1 VILAW
6 RWGMATAAVALCTA
20 TAGAALVTP
29 AGAEII
35 YAHGG
40 DPGAELIA
48 MNDDGSGAHT
58 LLTPGQIPGS
68 PIMINLAEPN
78 VFPGGST
85 LAFQAETGAFIQ
97 VGGPAGDC
105 GVNCAATY
113 TLSSGAITRLAE
125 PPLPSPTASS
135 GEHFPVVTA
144 DGRVVSEELGFAYE
158 CHASCEVRGS
168 TPSLIARPIGGGAT
182 TPWIRPENSLS
193 PFSADPANGGL
204 LGYVWSHS
212 PNDILV
218 VANSEEKE
226 FILITAPH
234 GSAPA
239 FSTTGEQIA
248 YINEEVGAGA
258 GLYVVAAKEAATPK
272 EVLKDPAPPKFS
284 SEAGSFHQLTWAG
297 PNIVFSAVV
306 GGVQNIYS
314 LAAHCVT
321 DLSPCT
327 MGADATQLTSDAT
340 SKAPDQFPTWT
351 SASVTGPATG
361 GGGTPG
367 GGGTSGG
374 GGTTGGATGGGPT
387 SGASSVTHAKVK
399 ARGVAVT
406 VACAGAAGSTCVD
419 SLTLSVLETLRSGKL
434 VAVAART
441 TKRTVTLGRSFV
453 TVAAGQTKSVTISLN
468 GAGKALLKSRHTL
481 HVKLILAQSSAG
493 KTNVVKTITLAFTQP
508 RSAHH

>member
-1 VILAW
+1 
-6 RWGMATAAVALCTA
+6 MATVAVALCTA
-20 TAGAALVTP
+20 TVGAVLAMP

-40 DPGAELIA
+40 DPGAILVA

-58 LLTPGQIPGS
+58 LLTPSQIPGS
-68 PIMINLAEPN
+68 PIMISLAEPN
-78 VFPGGST
+78 VFPSGST

-113 TLSSGAITRLAE
+113 TLSGGTITRLAE

-158 CHASCEVRGS
+158 CNAFCEVRGS
-168 TPSLIARPIGGGAT
+168 TTSLIARPIGGGPT

-193 PFSADPANGGL
+193 PFSADPVNGGL

-212 PNDILV
+212 PNNILV
-218 VANSEEKE
+218 VANSKEEE

-248 YINEEVGAGA
+248 YINQEVGAGA
-258 GLYVVAAKEAATPK
+258 GVYVVAAKESAKPK
-272 EVLKDPAPPKFS
+272 EVLEDPAPPKVP
-284 SEAGSFHQLTWAG
+284 SEPGSFHQLTWAG
-297 PNIVFSAVV
+297 PSNIVFSAVL
-306 GGVQNIYS
+306 GGVQNVYS
-314 LAAHCVT
+314 LEAHCLT
-321 DLSPCT
+321 
-327 MGADATQLTSDAT
+327 DATPCKMASAKQLTSDAT
-340 SKAPDQFPTWT
+340 SKSPDQFPTWT
-351 SASVTGPATG
+351 SATIAGLAATTGTTTG
-361 GGGTPG
+361 AGTPA
-367 GGGTSGG
+367 G
-374 GGTTGGATGGGPT
+374 GGTTGSGTGAAPT
-387 SGASSVTHAKVK
+387 APSSSVAHAKVK
-399 ARGVAVT
+399 GSGVAVT
-406 VACAGAAGSTCVD
+406 VACTGAAGGTCVE
-419 SLTLSVLETLRSGKL
+419 SLTLSVLETLRSGKV

-441 TKRTVTLGRSFV
+441 TKRTVILGRASA
-453 TVAAGQTKSVTISLN
+453 TIAAGQTKTVTILLNSVGKSL
-468 GAGKALLKSRHTL
+468 LRSHHTL
-481 HVKLILAQSSAG
+481 HVKLTLTQSSAG
-493 KTNVVKTITLAFTQP
+493 KTSVVKTITLTFTQP